1 MLEII
6 RAWFLLYMVISTLLA
21 FSVMML
27 NAKSWQC
34 MSVGKKIVFFL
45 MAPYLF
51 FKNINK

>member
-1 MLEII
+1 MLEFI
-6 RAWFLLYMVISTLLA
+6 RAWLLLYIVFSTLLA

-27 NAKSWQC
+27 NGKSWQR

-51 FKNINK
+51 FKNANK